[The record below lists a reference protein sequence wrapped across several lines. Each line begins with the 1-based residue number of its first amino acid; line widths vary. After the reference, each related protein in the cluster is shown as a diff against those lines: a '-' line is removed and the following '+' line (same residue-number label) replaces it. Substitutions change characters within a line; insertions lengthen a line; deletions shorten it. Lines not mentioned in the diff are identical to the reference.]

1 MEMERRKAARF
12 KGEIYFSF
20 RTKSI
25 FSRQESPIIS
35 IRDISATGLSFI
47 YPATLSFG
55 QKLILKL
62 YLPMYT
68 KPVKVKAEVKEST
81 RLADGHYKIG
91 LEFIKIS
98 PELKKNLEP
107 HTYLVSQT
115 RAKENL

>member
-20 RTKSI
+20 KTKSI

-35 IRDISATGLSFI
+35 VKDISAAGLSFV
-47 YPATLSFG
+47 YPETLPFE

-68 KPVKVKAEVKEST
+68 KPVKVKAEVKENE
-81 RLADGHYKIG
+81 RLADGQYKIG

-98 PELKKNLEP
+98 PEIKKNLEP
-107 HTYLVSQT
+107 HTYLASRV
-115 RAKENL
+115 RAKEG